1 MEAHLEHVL
10 EHPKSPAFMD
20 AASNF
25 TYDPLAGLEYIQY
38 PSSPF
43 NMPGQNPASPRMG
56 FTSLNLASTMGE
68 YPYSSGT
75 YTTPSPGR
83 PFTPSDSASIYPAA
97 LSNMS
102 AGELSSDGMTTGR
115 RNSRGSGTHSPA
127 SSSSLA
133 AVPRS
138 HRFNPLGGAI
148 PTRASPRKRRNTK
161 VDEFGSDDEDDGDFI
176 PSSNSKDADVNVAS
190 RREEIRR
197 QRIESEQ
204 RRRDELREGY
214 RRLKDALPVS
224 NQKSS
229 KVCLLDRATTHI
241 KYLEMTNQQLTA
253 RVQQAEAEMQRLR
266 QVNEALMLGTAEQRH
281 AAAAAAAAAVGA
293 PQSQAF

>member
-1 MEAHLEHVL
+1 MEGPLTHVL

-20 AASNF
+20 PSTNF
-25 TYDPLAGLEYIQY
+25 TYDPMMGLDYLQY
-38 PSSPF
+38 PNSPYGLSS
-43 NMPGQNPASPRMG
+43 QTSSSPRMG
-56 FTSLNLASTMGE
+56 FNSLNLSSSLND
-68 YPYSSGT
+68 YPYSSGA
-75 YTTPSPGR
+75 YATPSPAR
-83 PFTPSDSASIYPAA
+83 PFTPADGAAIYPAA
-97 LSNMS
+97 LNLS
-102 AGELSSDGMTTGR
+102 AGELSSDSMTTGR

-127 SSSSLA
+127 SSVGLA

-138 HRFNPLGGAI
+138 HRFNPLGAT
-148 PTRASPRKRRNTK
+148 PVTRASTRKRRNTK
-161 VDEFGSDDEDDGDFI
+161 ADDFGSDDEDDADFV
-176 PSSNSKDADVNVAS
+176 PSNLPKDADA

-241 KYLEMTNQQLTA
+241 KYLEMTNQQLQA
-253 RVQQAEAEMQRLR
+253 RVQQAESEMQRLR
-266 QVNEALMLGTAEQRH
+266 QVNEALMLGNVEQRH
-281 AAAAAAAAAVGA
+281 AAAAAAAAAVGVQ
-293 PQSQAF
+293 PQGF